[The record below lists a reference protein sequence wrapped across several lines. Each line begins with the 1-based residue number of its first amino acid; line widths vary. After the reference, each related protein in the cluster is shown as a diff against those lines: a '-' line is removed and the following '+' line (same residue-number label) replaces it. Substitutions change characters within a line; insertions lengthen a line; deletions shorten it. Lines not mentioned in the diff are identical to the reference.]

1 MCRRRP
7 ALVLLVALLGGLGSS
22 SVHAAEHA
30 LDWAET
36 QTSHEAEHAG
46 GDHAHAPCAD
56 GEVHALDCAVC
67 IGLSGAT
74 AEAAR
79 PAPLVVDEARAW
91 AVSEAHV
98 EYRRA
103 VAPARG
109 PPAVA

>member
-1 MCRRRP
+1 MRRRRP
-7 ALVLLVALLGGLGSS
+7 ALVLLVALLGGLGAS

-36 QTSHEAEHAG
+36 QTQHEAEHAG

-56 GEVHALDCAVC
+56 GEAHALDCAVC
-67 IGLSGAT
+67 VGLGHAT
-74 AEAAR
+74 VEAAHA
-79 PAPLVVDEARAW
+79 APLAADYARTW
-91 AVSEAHV
+91 AVTEAHAD
-98 EYRRA
+98 YRRA